1 MNQHNDRG
9 VALITGA
16 SSGIGAT
23 YADRLA
29 HRGYDLVLVARDA
42 PRLEQL
48 AARLRGDTGITS
60 EVFRADLTQEA
71 DLARVEQRLRSD
83 ATITMLVNNAGVA
96 AGGPLVGADL
106 ASMEAMID
114 LNVVAVT
121 RLASAAVTNFVAR
134 DTGILINL
142 SSVLA
147 LAPEQFNA
155 VYSATK
161 AYVLNLSLSLHQE
174 LSPSGVQVQVVLPG
188 RRARPSGRARAST
201 SPACRHPCS
210 WKWRKWWTPHSSA
223 STVANW

>member
-1 MNQHNDRG
+1 MNQQNDKG

-29 HRGYDLVLVARDA
+29 RRGYDLVLVARDA
-42 PRLEQL
+42 SRLEEL
-48 AARLRGDTGITS
+48 AGRLRADTGITS
-60 EVFRADLTQEA
+60 EVRRADLTQEA

-96 AGGPLVGADL
+96 VGGPLVGGDL
-106 ASMEAMID
+106 DRLDAMIA

-121 RLASAAVTNFVAR
+121 RLAAAAATNFAVRGA
-134 DTGILINL
+134 GILINL

-155 VYSATK
+155 VYSGTK
-161 AYVLNLSLSLHQE
+161 AYVLNLSQNSAPAVCRCRWCCQ
-174 LSPSGVQVQVVLPG
+174 G
-188 RRARPSGRARAST
+188 RRARPSGRTLAST
-201 SPACRHPCS
+201 SPACRRPCS
-210 WKWRKWWTPHSSA
+210 WKWKRWWMPLSSA
-223 STVANW
+223 SIAANW